1 MSCSDCS
8 SDKTSDKPS
17 DTSKS
22 SQDHD
27 GSLLQRLFQLVVRYL
42 PEGSALLSSS
52 CCWLPTVLDFL
63 FAGSVA
69 TAGIE
74 KLRNAFLAISILTLI
89 WGVWREGLSRRMV
102 WRIAICVGLSAWE
115 QVNQWGKVDSK
126 GQHSCH

>member
-8 SDKTSDKPS
+8 TEKPS
-17 DTSKS
+17 ENSTCKS
-22 SQDHD
+22 SPDHD
-27 GSLLQRLFQLVVRYL
+27 GSLLRRPFQLIVKYL

-52 CCWLPTVLDFL
+52 CCWLPAVLDFL

-69 TAGIE
+69 TAGVE
-74 KLRNAFLAISILTLI
+74 KLRNAFLAVSILTLI

-115 QVNQWGKVDSK
+115 QMNQWAKVDGK
-126 GQHSCH
+126 GHHSCH

>member
-8 SDKTSDKPS
+8 SDKPSDKPS
-17 DTSKS
+17 CTSN
-22 SQDHD
+22 QDHND
-27 GSLLQRLFQLVVRYL
+27 SLLQRLFHLVVKFL

-74 KLRNAFLAISILTLI
+74 KLRNTFLAISILTLV
-89 WGVWREGLSRRMV
+89 WGVWREGFSRRMV
-102 WRIAICVGLSAWE
+102 WRIALCAGLSAWE
-115 QVNQWGKVDSK
+115 QVNQWGKIDNK
-126 GQHSCH
+126 GHHSCH

>member
-1 MSCSDCS
+1 MSCSDC
-8 SDKTSDKPS
+8 TSDKPS
-17 DTSKS
+17 DKLSSKS
-22 SQDHD
+22 NPDHD
-27 GSLLQRLFQLVVRYL
+27 DGSVLQKLVQLVVKYL

-74 KLRNAFLAISILTLI
+74 KLRNAFLAISILTLV
-89 WGVWREGLSRRMV
+89 WGVWREGLSRRML

-115 QVNQWGKVDSK
+115 QVNRAGKVD
-126 GQHSCH
+126 GEGHHSCHH

>member
-8 SDKTSDKPS
+8 SHKPS
-17 DTSKS
+17 EKPSFKS
-22 SQDHD
+22 NPDHD
-27 GSLLQRLFQLVVRYL
+27 GSLLQRLFQLVVNYL

-115 QVNQWGKVDSK
+115 QVNQLGKVDGK

>member
-1 MSCSDCS
+1 MSCGDCS
-8 SDKTSDKPS
+8 SQHLSNKPFC
-17 DTSKS
+17 KS
-22 SQDHD
+22 NLDND
-27 GSLLQRLFQLVVRYL
+27 GSLLQRLFQLVVKFL

-74 KLRNAFLAISILTLI
+74 KLRNAFLAISVLTLLGGI
-89 WGVWREGLSRRMV
+89 WREGFSRRMV

-115 QVNQWGKVDSK
+115 QVNQWGKVNGK
-126 GQHSCH
+126 GHHSCH